1 MQTQLNPKDKA
12 TFDNL
17 NQTSYLLRLQ
27 LNRLNFDVH
36 QITVA
41 GDTIWHVFYN
51 DTIVGT
57 ITYRTTEDNFTYCN
71 IRLYQYIKQ
80 KFEKD
85 IDDFIMSKYFEFD
98 SDGKRVRFLF
108 DKFDEYFNTIATVLP
123 TAIETVDITSK
134 QVSVADSILRLK
146 EYCDEFDEQF
156 SKNVLARDIRVLLQE
171 HEKLEEKQTN
181 ITNKLLSML

>member
-1 MQTQLNPKDKA
+1 MQTQLNQQDKQ

-51 DTIVGT
+51 DIIVGT
-57 ITYRTTEDNFTYCN
+57 ITYRTTEDNYTYCN

-80 KFEKD
+80 KFDDE

-98 SDGKRVRFLF
+98 SDGNRVRFLF
-108 DKFDEYFNTIATVLP
+108 DKFDEYFNKIADVLP
-123 TAIETVDITSK
+123 KTEVVDVNSK
-134 QVSVADSILRLK
+134 EVSVADSLLRLK

-156 SKNVLARDIRVLLQE
+156 SKNVLARDIRVLLKEYDKLVE
-171 HEKLEEKQTN
+171 HREELTSKLMD
-181 ITNKLLSML
+181 LL